1 MKTKKRLLT
10 PTEKTERIQSA
21 MRMLVGNDAFQ
32 DFIEELRE
40 QQHNAMLDGINEA
53 VLKDE
58 RLALAVAGEIRAYEG
73 IISLYDSLVQQRLTE
88 ADIEAEDAVS

>member
-1 MKTKKRLLT
+1 MKRQKRQLT

-21 MRMLVGNDAFQ
+21 MRLLVGNDAFQ

-58 RLALAVAGEIRAYEG
+58 RLALAIAGEIRAYEG
-73 IISLYDSLVQQRLTE
+73 IISIYDSLILQRMQE
-88 ADIEAEDAVS
+88 ADVEAEQLVQ